1 MPSIVNSK
9 LKKESLSKTL
19 EKYSEAVEWL
29 ESKGLRV
36 RASRYG
42 RYAAHYER
50 LIDSWGSESFSQIS
64 ADRDY
69 ASSIY
74 EVHGVIEIKD
84 KLSELYCEEL
94 HQSLRKIISGQER
107 YGDELVGS
115 KPNSARDFLFELYMA
130 RCFKRAGYSINFKTV
145 ADFNAHDEQDSIF
158 VECKRPSK
166 EDTFGRNVE
175 KALKQA
181 VGRFSSSDFRNQKGI
196 AAIDMSSL
204 INPDNEFTRIDGF
217 SNISSR
223 LKASDEQISLEVRKF
238 FSKYGEDCISVIL
251 YWRVP
256 VLDPK
261 EETVGLYER
270 TFSVPLHSV
279 GSVSE
284 QVFRR
289 VSEKLSHS
297 VGL

>member
-1 MPSIVNSK
+1 MPSIINSK
-9 LKKESLSKTL
+9 LKKESLSRTL
-19 EKYSEAVEWL
+19 ARYSEAVDWL
-29 ESKGLRV
+29 ESKGLHI

-50 LIDSWGSESFSQIS
+50 LIDNWGNESFSQIS
-64 ADRDY
+64 ANRDY

-74 EVHGVIEIKD
+74 EVHGVVEIKD

-94 HQSLRKIISGQER
+94 HQSLRRIISGKER

-130 RCFKRAGYSINFKTV
+130 RCFKRAGYSIDFKTV

-166 EDTFGRNVE
+166 EDTFGKNVE
-175 KALKQA
+175 KALKQV

-217 SNISSR
+217 SNISNQ
-223 LKASDEQISLEVRKF
+223 LKAGDERIALEIRKV
-238 FSKYGEDCISVIL
+238 FSRFGQDCVSVIL

-256 VLDPK
+256 VLDTK
-261 EETVGLYER
+261 EEAVGLYER
-270 TFSVPLHSV
+270 SFSVPIYSL
-279 GSVSE
+279 GAASE

-289 VSEKLSHS
+289 VSEKLSRS